1 MSDHLPV
8 LTLLRQTKLKYR
20 RHLIFESRNLTEKR
34 IKLIKER
41 LIRTDWIT
49 LLTKDSCNENY
60 NIITKTLKDV
70 MDDISPVKQVKI
82 SGKCRYVEPWMT
94 RGLEISQ
101 KKKESLYKKTLMNN
115 STNLDIENYI
125 NYRNTYNKAKQKL
138 KTSYYSQKI
147 VDCKQNTKELW
158 KTINSIIC
166 KYKHSGSLIS
176 YITIEGVRTYN
187 PHKIANVF
195 GKFYSTLVHP

>member
-20 RHLIFESRNLTEKR
+20 KPLMFESRNLNEKK

-41 LIRTDWIT
+41 LMKTDWIT

-60 NIITKTLKDV
+60 NLFAKILKDI
-70 MDDISPVKQVKI
+70 MDDISPVKQVRI

-101 KKKESLYKKTLMNN
+101 QKKECLYKKT
-115 STNLDIENYI
+115 E
-125 NYRNTYNKAKQKL
+125 
-138 KTSYYSQKI
+138 
-147 VDCKQNTKELW
+147 
-158 KTINSIIC
+158 
-166 KYKHSGSLIS
+166 
-176 YITIEGVRTYN
+176 
-187 PHKIANVF
+187 
-195 GKFYSTLVHP
+195 